1 MARLSD
7 CPVEIIDQIFGE
19 LPSSDLAALC
29 RVNST
34 LREAAEPLLFNSVDI
49 TWTEDKTPP
58 IIQLLRSILFRPE
71 LAHRIHHLKLIGNT
85 FKLAKH
91 VEQKFLWI
99 PMPKIP
105 IVPTEL
111 NPLIA
116 AIEGLRLPC
125 GPSWVE
131 QMEAGTMDAFTAL
144 LLACLPN
151 LKSLLMEKNF
161 TRQTQLVGNVLRSAL
176 CEGTAGALPKFEH
189 LQVVEFFD
197 EYCVYRQ
204 CHHPGGRVNT
214 DDILPL
220 FYLPE
225 LQRLEAFIDTP
236 VPGIFDWPTSQ
247 PPLSNITSLALY
259 NLREPAL
266 EKLLSATPAL
276 KSLRWSWYCGPPY
289 RWQPQGRDWCQTID
303 LQLLATALS
312 HVRDTLENLHITT
325 YEDLDHNF
333 EYQPIM
339 MKGNFRPMA
348 SLSLKK
354 LHLPWSFLAGFYP
367 DRAIPLEEVVPATV
381 ENLAISDD
389 LFDTR
394 MCEWEEIEIAEMF
407 PAFFESRRTTKNQL
421 HHLYIRARSC
431 LAEWYEKCDAT
442 FRMRELCAEY
452 HVGLKVDYS
461 QHPGKIYHK
470 SGDIFD
476 ANGVQTSA

>member
-1 MARLSD
+1 MTCLSD
-7 CPVEIIDQIFGE
+7 CPAEIIDQILGE
-19 LPSSDLAALC
+19 LPPSDLAALS
-29 RVNST
+29 RVHSA
-34 LREAAEPLLFNSVDI
+34 LHEAAQPLLFNSVNL
-49 TWTEDKTPP
+49 TWSENKAPR
-58 IIQLLRSILFRPE
+58 IIQLLRAILFRPE
-71 LAHRIHHLKLIGNT
+71 LAHRIQHLKLLGDT
-85 FKLAKH
+85 FKPAPH
-91 VEQKFLWI
+91 GMEGPRWI
-99 PMPKIP
+99 PTPKIP
-105 IVPTEL
+105 VVATEL

-131 QMEAGTMDAFTAL
+131 QMETGTMDAFAAL
-144 LLACLPN
+144 LLACLPR
-151 LKSLLMEKNF
+151 LKSLRMEHNF
-161 TRQTQLVGNVLRSAL
+161 TRQAHLVGNVFRSAL
-176 CEGTAGALPKFEH
+176 CGGTAGALPKYEH
-189 LQVVEFFD
+189 LQVVDFFD
-197 EYCVYRQ
+197 NYSVYRR
-204 CHHPGGRVNT
+204 CHHPQGRANT
-214 DDILPL
+214 DDVLPL
-220 FYLPE
+220 FYLPA
-225 LQRLEAFIDTP
+225 LQRLDVFIDTP
-236 VPGIFDWPTSQ
+236 IPGIFDWPTGQ

-259 NLREPAL
+259 HLREPAL

-333 EYQPIM
+333 EYQPIV

-394 MCEWEEIEIAEMF
+394 MCEWEEIEIAGMF

-461 QHPGKIYHK
+461 EHPGKTQHK
-470 SGDIFD
+470 SGDTFD